1 MSALHPAWLSQS
13 PLVVSVGVWLSS
25 GMLAGAFHFLTLRWT
40 VKMLAAARPVLL
52 PLGLQLIRFVLM
64 AALLVTIANF
74 LGALPLLMAT
84 MGILIMRTI
93 IVRLELPS

>member
-1 MSALHPAWLSQS
+1 MSALHSAWLNQV
-13 PLVVSVGVWLSS
+13 PPVVSVGVWLGY
-25 GMLAGAFHFLTLRWT
+25 GMLVGAFHFLTLRWT